1 MSSNFLT
8 HVVSLQ
14 ATPLDTPKKRIIIQG
29 PRWCTSQIL
38 SAHFAR
44 MAPLSS
50 KRSWIWIWPGFIW
63 FYVCVCMFLY
73 VIWLS
78 SERALAWG
86 VMQQLRLSRGLW
98 QSAHR
103 WTDVSRQ
110 LRFHFPADPQT
121 TISPSIGI
129 PLMNI
134 CTIPANYA
142 RCNAVFFGVTSFL
155 PKSMVILAL

>member
-14 ATPLDTPKKRIIIQG
+14 ATPLDTPKKG
-29 PRWCTSQIL
+29 S
-38 SAHFAR
+38 
-44 MAPLSS
+44 SS
-50 KRSWIWIWPGFIW
+50 KVQGGALRRFFRLILPGWRLCHQKDPGFE
-63 FYVCVCMFLY
+63 FDLVSYDSMYVFVCFCML
-73 VIWLS
+73 WLS